1 VFTWDGVGYGQD
13 DTLWGGEALYGQA
26 GNWQRVASFK
36 PFALPGGDKAGR
48 EPWRSAAALCW
59 QAGLDYQAPREH
71 DLVYAAWQKRLNC
84 PATTAVGRL
93 FDAAAAL
100 IGLVNEASFEGQGPM
115 WLEAMASPAANHK
128 ALPLQQSDDNILRAD
143 WTPLL
148 DWLQDEQFS
157 QAERASRFHATLAA
171 TLVAKAEQL
180 RDQFGKFRVGLSG
193 GVFQNKLLTEQVMA
207 LLQQASFEVYLP
219 ETLPCNDGGLCA
231 GQVMEYAQQ
240 QN

>member
-1 VFTWDGVGYGQD
+1 M
-13 DTLWGGEALYGQA
+13 
-26 GNWQRVASFK
+26 
-36 PFALPGGDKAGR
+36 
-48 EPWRSAAALCW
+48 
-59 QAGLDYQAPREH
+59 
-71 DLVYAAWQKRLNC
+71 
-84 PATTAVGRL
+84 GRL

-115 WLEAMASPAANHK
+115 WLEAMASPAANHE

-143 WTPLL
+143 WMPLL
-148 DWLQDEQFS
+148 DWLQDEKLS

-171 TLVAKAEQL
+171 TLVTKAERL
-180 RDQFGKFRVGLSG
+180 RDQFGEFRVGLSG

-231 GQVMEYAQQ
+231 GQVMEYAQTTKLKII
-240 QN
+240 